1 MKTQIS
7 YRRMLKMAKFAE
19 QEIYEIGY
27 CEWQSLFRLIDK
39 LETDLITYKQTPYY
53 SAGMYGWNCDYL
65 RLYLADRTV
74 IIATGYNRGFTGFKQ
89 VDFKPVEIVENKAKN
104 LLEQIGNNELGI
116 TERLRLAYEIENL
129 VNQVLS

>member
-39 LETDLITYKQTPYY
+39 LKTGLIYYYQMPYY
-53 SAGMYGWNCDYL
+53 SAGKYGWNCDYYQL
-65 RLYLADRTV
+65 HFRDRVV
-74 IIATGYNRGFTGFKQ
+74 IIATGYNRGFTGFEEVHYKL
-89 VDFKPVEIVENKAKN
+89 VEIVEKKAKN
-104 LLEQIGNNELGI
+104 ILELISKKELGL
-116 TERLRLAYEIENL
+116 TKRLRIADEIEEL